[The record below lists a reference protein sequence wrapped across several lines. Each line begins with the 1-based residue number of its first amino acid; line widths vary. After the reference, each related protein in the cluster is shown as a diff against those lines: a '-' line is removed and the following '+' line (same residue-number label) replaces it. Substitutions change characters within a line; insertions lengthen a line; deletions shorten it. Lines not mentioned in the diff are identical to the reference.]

1 MDDRKMFAPLRSGE
15 AASPAAKI
23 VAVLATYDAGA
34 TAAAL
39 ADALAV
45 AGLTVGTKALVTKRV
60 AEFLDEMER
69 AGRVERIPDGRYR
82 VVRVARERHG
92 DSRPGG

>member
-1 MDDRKMFAPLRSGE
+1 MDDRKMFAPLRHRDV
-15 AASPAAKI
+15 ASPEAKVFALLAAC
-23 VAVLATYDAGA
+23 DAGA
-34 TAAAL
+34 TAATL
-39 ADALAV
+39 ADTLAV

-82 VVRVARERHG
+82 AVRTARERHG
-92 DSRPGG
+92 DSRPRG